1 MTTITTPVVSPDA
14 PVRVGDIIE
23 VMVASLIHGGEAVG
37 RIGAL
42 VVFVAGAAP
51 GERVRVRVTEARKR
65 FVRADLVEVLNASP
79 DRIAPP
85 CPYFGACGGCQ
96 WQFLAYSAQLAAKAD
111 ILRDQLHRALRVPD
125 AALDG
130 IIKPIIGMHDPWA
143 YRNMIGVI
151 ADTDGKP
158 AYRHLHSHATV
169 PIDHCPIAQPPIN
182 RALAALTQEG
192 MTGELTIRTDLDGSA
207 VAFALDKRVATQHA
221 LLSVPFRTDGAAF
234 FQINTRREV
243 RPDLHALMPGSQQ
256 SADDGSVSIADLLA
270 ALVLRGMAL
279 TGRETVLDAYAGV
292 GTFALLAAPHARR
305 VIAVEEA
312 AAAATDARHN
322 ARVLGHENVIVYT
335 RQVERLLPVLRE
347 PVDVAV
353 LDPPRAGCAPAVLDA
368 LLALAP
374 RRIVYV
380 SCDPA
385 TLARDLVML
394 TARYDIA
401 SVQPV
406 DMFPQ
411 TFHIESVTTLT
422 RKEAL

>member
-1 MTTITTPVVSPDA
+1 MTTTPAVSPEA
-14 PVRVGDIIE
+14 SLRVGEGIE
-23 VMVASLIHGGEAVG
+23 VTVTSLTHGGEAVG
-37 RIGAL
+37 RVGAL

-51 GERVRVRVTEARKR
+51 GERVRARVTEARKR
-65 FVRADLVEVLNASP
+65 FVRAVTTEILDPSP
-79 DRIAPP
+79 DRVTPP

-96 WQFLAYSAQLAAKAD
+96 WQFLAYPAQLAAKAD
-111 ILRDQLHRALRVPD
+111 ILRDQLRRALRAPD
-125 AALDG
+125 AALDA
-130 IIKPIIGMHDPWA
+130 IIAPIIGMQDPWA
-143 YRNMIGVI
+143 YRNTVGVI
-151 ADTDGKP
+151 AGTDGKP

-169 PIDHCPIAQPPIN
+169 SVAHCLIAQPPIN
-182 RALAALTQEG
+182 RALAVLTDEG
-192 MTGELTIRTDLDGSA
+192 MAGELTIRTDRDGSA
-207 VAFALDKRVATQHA
+207 VAFAPDQRVATHH
-221 LLSVPFRTDGAAF
+221 LLLGVPFRTDGAAF
-234 FQINTRREV
+234 FQINTRRET
-243 RPDLHALMPGSQQ
+243 RPDRLALLPDDRYLS
-256 SADDGSVSIADLLA
+256 DDGGMSMADVLA

-279 TGRETVLDAYAGV
+279 TGRETALDAYAGV

-305 VIAVEEA
+305 VIAVEEI

-322 ARVLGHENVIVYT
+322 ARVLGQGNVVVYT
-335 RQVERLLPVLRE
+335 RQVERLLPSLRE

-385 TLARDLVML
+385 TLARDLAIL
-394 TARYDIA
+394 TARYEIA

-422 RKEAL
+422 QKETP